1 MPGFLGEFEPFISLF
16 RGPGFSLVNAMR
28 TLVGVNALVDHLN
41 VPKGRRMG
49 AATGT
54 AGRSAEAE
62 ARRRAAATRATP
74 PELLAGLTAAALLLA
89 GAVVGQ
95 VVDGARPWFVL
106 LAVLAGTAVWLVT
119 RRPLDIA
126 PAVVAGLWAAA
137 SPALG
142 ALLAPSPFPVANLP
156 AADRLTAASLA
167 CAGVAFLL
175 ARRHGMQRAAWS
187 VLAAW
192 VGFVAAALAFGWVAP
207 SLQAPAG
214 LIAVAGVLAARGG
227 GWRAVSAL
235 AARWQRGAAGERLT
249 ATLLGRLDAGQFRVL
264 HDLAVPG
271 SQANVDHLV
280 IGPTGVFVVDTKV
293 WSGTVV
299 ERAGGC
305 WYAGRP
311 LSEWLAS
318 AAFEADQ
325 VAAALQCQVGLVVCV
340 HQASLPSAMLRVS
353 LGSRD
358 AFVVVPQLLVGGL
371 VASPDLLSWW
381 QVHRLAVRARRV
393 LRSRSLLRHAA

>member
-1 MPGFLGEFEPFISLF
+1 
-16 RGPGFSLVNAMR
+16 
-28 TLVGVNALVDHLN
+28 
-41 VPKGRRMG
+41 MG

-62 ARRRAAATRATP
+62 ARRRAVAARAVP
-74 PELLAGLTAAALLLA
+74 PELLAGLTAAVLLLA

-95 VVDGARPWFVL
+95 AVEGATPWFVL
-106 LAVLAGTAVWLVT
+106 LAVVAGTAVWLVT

-126 PAVVAGLWAAA
+126 PAVVAGVWAVA
-137 SPALG
+137 SPAVG

-156 AADRLTAASLA
+156 AADELTAASLA
-167 CAGVAFLL
+167 AAGVAFLL

-192 VGFVAAALAFGWVAP
+192 VGFVGAALAFGWMAP
-207 SLQAPAG
+207 RLQAPAG
-214 LIAVAGVLAARGG
+214 LIAVGVVLAARGG

-235 AARWQRGAAGERLT
+235 AGRWQRGAAGERLT
-249 ATLLGRLDAGQFRVL
+249 ASLLSRLDAGQFRVL
-264 HDLAVPG
+264 HDLALPA

-280 IGPTGVFVVDTKV
+280 IGPTGVFVIDTKV

-299 ERAGGC
+299 ERAGGY

-311 LSEWLAS
+311 LTDWLAA

-325 VAAALQCQVGLVVCV
+325 VAAALDRPVTLVVCV
-340 HQASLPSAMLRVS
+340 HGASLPAAVLRVP
-353 LGSRD
+353 LASRD
-358 AFVVVPQLLVGGL
+358 AFVAVPQLLVSGL
-371 VASPDLLSWW
+371 VTSPDVLGWW
-381 QVHRLAVRARRV
+381 QVHRLAVRARRT
-393 LRSRSLLRHAA
+393 LRSRSLLRSA